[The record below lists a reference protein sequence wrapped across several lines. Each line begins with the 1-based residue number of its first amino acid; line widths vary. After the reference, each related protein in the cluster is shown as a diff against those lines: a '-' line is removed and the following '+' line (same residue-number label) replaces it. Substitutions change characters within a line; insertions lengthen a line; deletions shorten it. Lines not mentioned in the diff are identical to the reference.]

1 MAFTLSDRKN
11 YALATAWGLFFDS
24 FSYEEFSRKQ
34 MNDEM
39 TELAADYT
47 DGEKFSEK
55 SVEDDCDAI
64 LRMYVKRKEKQM
76 NPRKRTRALLEIK
89 SDESLR

>member
-39 TELAADYT
+39 TELARIIQM
-47 DGEKFSEK
+47 EKSFQKNLWKTIVMPFSE
-55 SVEDDCDAI
+55 C
-64 LRMYVKRKEKQM
+64 M
-76 NPRKRTRALLEIK
+76 
-89 SDESLR
+89 